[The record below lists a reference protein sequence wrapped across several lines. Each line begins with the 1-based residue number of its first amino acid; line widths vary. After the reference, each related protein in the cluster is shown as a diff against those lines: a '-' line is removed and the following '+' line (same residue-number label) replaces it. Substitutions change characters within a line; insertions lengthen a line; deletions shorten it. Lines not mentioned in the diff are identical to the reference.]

1 MAQRAGENHRGNRM
15 PVDKKKPA
23 ERRTSHRP
31 ERFEGLASQ
40 IRSAGDDASRLA
52 VSDLAGSIGFLLRLA
67 NGVSQGELGI
77 RFEALGMRPTLY
89 SVLLIIHENPGLKQ
103 QEVGQTL
110 SIQQPN
116 LVALVNELVSEGLV
130 LRTVN
135 AVDRRSYSL
144 TLTPAGRSRLTQASR
159 AHAENE
165 RRLVEAVAPIPAD
178 AFRAALLR
186 IVEISADGAT
196 RTSSGA

>member
-1 MAQRAGENHRGNRM
+1 M
-15 PVDKKKPA
+15 PVEKKKAPG
-23 ERRTSHRP
+23 RRTSHRP

-52 VSDLAGSIGFLLRLA
+52 ASDLAGSIGFLLRLA

-89 SVLLIIHENPGLKQ
+89 SVLLIIHENSGLKQ

-116 LVALVNELVSEGLV
+116 LVALVTELVAEGLV

-144 TLTPAGRSRLTQASR
+144 SLTAAGRTRLAQASR

-165 RRLVEAVAPIPAD
+165 RRLADAVAPVPPE

-186 IVEISADGAT
+186 IVEMSANEEARRDAG
-196 RTSSGA
+196 G

>member
-1 MAQRAGENHRGNRM
+1 M

-23 ERRTSHRP
+23 ERRSSHRP

-40 IRSAGDDASRLA
+40 IRSAGGNASRLA
-52 VSDLAGSIGFLLRLA
+52 ASDLAGSIGFLLRLA

-116 LVALVNELVSEGLV
+116 LVALVNELVTEGLV
-130 LRTVN
+130 QRTVN

-144 TLTPAGRSRLTQASR
+144 SLTAAGRNRLAHASR

-165 RRLVEAVAPIPAD
+165 RRLAEAVSPIAPD

-186 IVEISADGAT
+186 IVEISAAGAT
-196 RTSSGA
+196 RNDTGA

>member
-1 MAQRAGENHRGNRM
+1 M
-15 PVDKKKPA
+15 PVEKKKPA
-23 ERRTSHRP
+23 ARPTNHRP

-40 IRSAGDDASRLA
+40 IRSAGDSASRLA
-52 VSDLAGSIGFLLRLA
+52 ASDLATSIGFLLRLA
-67 NGVSQGELGI
+67 NGVSQGELGV
-77 RFEALGMRPTLY
+77 RFEALGMRATLY

-103 QEVGQTL
+103 QEVGQAL

-130 LRTVN
+130 QRIVN

-144 TLTPAGRSRLTQASR
+144 SLTASGRSRLAQASR

-165 RRLVEAVAPIPAD
+165 RRLAEAVAPLTPE
-178 AFRAALLR
+178 AFRAGLLR
-186 IVEISADGAT
+186 IVEMSADSTERGD
-196 RTSSGA
+196 SDV